1 MNEVI
6 DVTNW
11 RLDETHGHFPVG
23 AREKSM
29 LWSPIEPIEGIKPNW
44 PYLFKLSNPRYPD
57 QFWAEVIAYDL
68 GSQIGYDVPKCVV
81 ATRVEDGVVQ
91 AGALIEWFYDP
102 SSEKFIAAGDYI
114 ARIDPLFDKKK
125 GERHCLQYMATILRY
140 FDVKHPA
147 LWVYR
152 ALLFDALIGNTD
164 RHQENWGLVFYKE
177 MDGEEEKLG
186 VRPAPLFDNG
196 TSLGHEFDA
205 DRALTFDDGK
215 LLKYIERGRHHIR
228 LKPDSAHRIR
238 HYHISK
244 LGLSKL
250 PYLSYEAIKK
260 MAFICDNIDDI
271 LSKYTGDKFNIAL
284 PESRAKW
291 ISKLMKAR
299 VASLKAYIMNVMINN
314 IVEPN
319 RLMVTWQPA
328 EGGSRYIIGFIEDVH
343 SETPSFRYTDDED
356 ELEQARAHGFTGHPA
371 FRVDG
376 KSHPNPIDVFMR
388 RLPPRARPDFY
399 KYLAGFGL
407 PATFDG
413 SNVCLLA
420 YTGAKLPSDGFSILP
435 DLETLPIPFDIM
447 LELAGTRYQEGLDF
461 DAINVGD
468 AVSFVL
474 DDDNAIDNNA
484 IAVFHLDTRIGF
496 VNRAH
501 CSALR
506 KYLLDDERDV
516 AGVISRVHGS
526 DERKII
532 MVTLMVE

>member
-1 MNEVI
+1 MNKVI

-29 LWSPIEPIEGIKPNW
+29 LWSPDEPIEGIKPNW

-57 QFWAEVIAYDL
+57 QFWAEVIAYEI
-68 GSQIGYDVPKCVV
+68 GKKIGYDIPKCFV
-81 ATRVEDGVVQ
+81 ATRVDNDVSQ

-102 SSEKFIAAGDYI
+102 ASEKFIAAGDYI
-114 ARIDPLFDKKK
+114 ARMDPLFDDKK
-125 GERHCLQYMATILRY
+125 GERHCLQYMAAILRY

-152 ALLFDALIGNTD
+152 TLLFDAIIGNTD

-177 MDGEEEKLG
+177 KNNDVEKQV

-196 TSLGHEFDA
+196 TSLGHEYDA
-205 DRALTFDDGK
+205 ARALTFDEGK
-215 LLKYIERGRHHIR
+215 IIKYIERGCNHLR
-228 LKPDSAHRIR
+228 LKPDSSHRIK

-244 LGLSKL
+244 LGVSKL
-250 PYLSYEAIKK
+250 PYLSYEALKN
-260 MAFICDNIDDI
+260 MSFICENIDDI
-271 LSKYTGDKFNIAL
+271 LSKYTDENYSVVLSKD
-284 PESRAKW
+284 RAKW
-291 ISKLMKAR
+291 ISKLVKAR
-299 VASLKAYIMNVMINN
+299 VASLKAYIMNVMVNN

-328 EGGSRYIIGFIEDVH
+328 EGGSRYIIGFIENVH
-343 SETPSFRYTDDED
+343 SETPSFSYTDDEN
-356 ELEQARAHGFTGHPA
+356 EINSAKANGFTGHPA
-371 FRVDG
+371 FRIDG

-399 KYLAGFGL
+399 KYLSGFGL

-420 YTGAKLPSDGFSILP
+420 YTGAKLPSDGFAILP
-435 DLETLPIPFDIM
+435 DLETLPVPFDII
-447 LELAGTRYQEGLDF
+447 LELAGTRYQNGLDF
-461 DAINVGD
+461 DNINPGD

-474 DDDNAIDNNA
+474 DNDNVIDPNA
-484 IAVFHLDTRIGF
+484 IAVFHGDVRVGF
-496 VNRAH
+496 INRAH
-501 CSALR
+501 CLAMR
-506 KYLLDDERDV
+506 KLLADNERNV
-516 AGVISRVHGS
+516 AGVISKVYGS
-526 DERKII
+526 EERKII
-532 MVTLMVE
+532 MITLMVA